1 MSSERSPHERKTV
14 PERGHPASK
23 HPKRS
28 RIRRIGRGVSK
39 TALWTG
45 GIILGLI
52 VLLFIASFF
61 VDEPM
66 RKAMERSMNQKLT
79 GYSVTLPKLH
89 FQLIGLSVT
98 LHDLTIRQKAH
109 PEPPVAVIPGL
120 HASLHWREIF
130 SGHLVSDFYFDHPK
144 IHINL
149 PQLQE
154 EAKDPTPMKDKGWQ
168 EAALAI
174 YPFKINLLRIAD
186 GDVVYIDKDPSQP
199 IRLSQIQFRASNIR
213 NIHSKDRAYPS
224 PIRAEAVIFDKG
236 KGTMDG
242 NADFLAEPFMGFHVT
257 YKVEKVP
264 LDALHQLLARTA
276 NMTLK
281 GGVIASEGEIE
292 YAPKA
297 KFVDVKD
304 LSIAGLHLDYIHT
317 AAQAPAESKAKQN
330 VKEAAKKASN
340 NPDMVL
346 KLEKFE
352 LLNSNL
358 GLVNKTRD
366 PSYRIFLSGA
376 DLRVT
381 NLSNH
386 AADGLAH
393 AKLTGKFM
401 GSGPTV
407 ATASFQPEN
416 KMADLS
422 VDIAIENTDLTTMND
437 MLRAYGKFD
446 VTRGQFAFYS
456 QLRIKNN
463 HIEGYIKPL
472 LTDMKVYDPEQDKE
486 KSFFHKL
493 YEAIVGGV
501 AKLLESKSTKD
512 VATQANISGEVGSAS
527 ASVFQVIG
535 KLFENAFIKA
545 ILPGFERNL
554 AKHAK

>member
-1 MSSERSPHERKTV
+1 MSSERSPQEKKSV
-14 PERGHPASK
+14 PERGQPPVK

-28 RIRRIGRGVSK
+28 PIRAIGRGVSR
-39 TALWTG
+39 TALWTV

-66 RKAMERSMNQKLT
+66 RKAMERSMNQKLS

-98 LHDLTIRQKAH
+98 LRDLTIRQKAH
-109 PEPPVAVIPGL
+109 PEPPVAVIPRL
-120 HASLHWREIF
+120 HASLHWREIL
-130 SGHLVSDFYFDHPK
+130 SGHLVSDFYFDHPRL
-144 IHINL
+144 HINL
-149 PQLQE
+149 PQLRE
-154 EAKDPTPMKDKGWQ
+154 EARDPMPLKEKGWQ

-174 YPFKINLLRIAD
+174 YPFQINLLRIGD
-186 GDVVYIDKDPSQP
+186 GDIVYVDEDASRPIHISQ
-199 IRLSQIQFRASNIR
+199 LQFRASNIR

-224 PIRAEAVIFDKG
+224 PIHAEAVIFEKG
-236 KGTMDG
+236 KGVLDG
-242 NADFLAEPFMGFHVT
+242 NADFLAEPYAGFHVL

-264 LDALHQLLARTA
+264 LDDLHPLLARMA
-276 NMTLK
+276 DMTLK
-281 GGVIASEGEIE
+281 GGTLASEGEVE

-297 KFVDVKD
+297 KFVEVKD
-304 LSIAGLHLDYIHT
+304 ISIAGLHLDYTHT
-317 AAQAPAESKAKQN
+317 AAAAPKESAAKKN

-346 KLEKFE
+346 KLDKFE
-352 LLNSNL
+352 LVNSNL
-358 GLVNKTRD
+358 GLINKTKD
-366 PSYRIFLSGA
+366 PAYRIFVSGA
-376 DLRVT
+376 DFRVT

-386 AADGLAH
+386 AEDGLAH

-401 GSGPTV
+401 GSGPAV
-407 ATASFQPEN
+407 ATASFRPEN

-422 VDIAIENTDLTTMND
+422 IDIAIENTDLTTMND

-446 VTRGQFAFYS
+446 VTRGEFAFYS

-463 HIEGYIKPL
+463 HIEGYVKPL
-472 LTDMKVYDPEQDKE
+472 LSNMKVYDPEQDRE

-493 YEAIVGGV
+493 YEMIVGGV
-501 AKLLESKSTKD
+501 AKLLESTKTSD

-527 ASVFQVIG
+527 ASVWQVLG
-535 KLFENAFIKA
+535 KLFENAFVKA
-545 ILPGFERNL
+545 ILPGFERGL
-554 AKHAK
+554 ARHAK